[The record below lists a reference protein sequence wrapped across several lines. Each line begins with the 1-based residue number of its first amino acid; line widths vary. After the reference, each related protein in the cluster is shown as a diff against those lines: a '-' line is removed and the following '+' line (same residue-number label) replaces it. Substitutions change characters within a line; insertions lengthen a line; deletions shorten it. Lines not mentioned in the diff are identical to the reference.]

1 MNQKFRLALLRD
13 TDKDTEPMVID
24 FTRYDIP
31 AAEPADPT
39 PDSPVRNWSLVN
51 RINQKRRRS
60 EDQPIPIG
68 KLTDEERALIK
79 AVIPS
84 RNETAQ

>member
-13 TDKDTEPMVID
+13 TDKDAEPMVID

-31 AAEPADPT
+31 AAEPATPT

-51 RINQKRRRS
+51 RINQ
-60 EDQPIPIG
+60 
-68 KLTDEERALIK
+68 
-79 AVIPS
+79 
-84 RNETAQ
+84 